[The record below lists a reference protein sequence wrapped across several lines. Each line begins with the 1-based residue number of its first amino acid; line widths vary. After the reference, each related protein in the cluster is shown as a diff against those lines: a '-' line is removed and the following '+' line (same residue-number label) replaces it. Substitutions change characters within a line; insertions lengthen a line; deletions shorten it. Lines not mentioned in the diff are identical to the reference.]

1 MLDYDHLAAAYARN
15 RRVQPEVVRALIAG
29 AGLRPASRVLEVGC
43 GSGNYAAALEVLT
56 GCSCWGIDP
65 SEGMLA
71 LAREQSAA
79 VRFQAG
85 RAEALGLPDGS
96 FDLVFSVDAVH
107 HVGDR
112 TAASREAVR
121 VLAPGGKVCTVT
133 DSDWIIRNRRPL
145 AAYFPETVAVDLAR
159 YPPVTDL
166 RTGMEQAGFA
176 DISEQVVEFRYQLT
190 DARPYR
196 EKTFSCLRLIPE
208 DAFRAGL
215 ERLERDLLAG
225 PVECVSRYVLLWGT
239 KGAVAG
245 GG

>member
-1 MLDYDHLAAAYARN
+1 
-15 RRVQPEVVRALIAG
+15 
-29 AGLRPASRVLEVGC
+29 VLEVGC
-43 GSGNYAAALEVLT
+43 GSGNYVAALEGLT

-71 LAREQSAA
+71 RARSAA
-79 VRFQAG
+79 GRFQAG

-96 FDLVFSVDAVH
+96 FDFVFSVDVIH

-112 TAASREAVR
+112 PQAYREAFR
-121 VLAPGGKVCTVT
+121 VLAPGGKVCTAT

-145 AAYFPETVAVDLAR
+145 AAYFPETVTVDLAR
-159 YPPVTDL
+159 YPPVAGL
-166 RTGMEQAGFA
+166 RAGMEEAGFVDA
-176 DISEQVVEFRYQLT
+176 AESMAEFPYQLT
-190 DARPYR
+190 EGRPYR
-196 EKTFSCLRLIPE
+196 EKAFSCLRLIPE

-239 KGAVAG
+239 KGAAAG
-245 GG
+245 DG